1 MSTRRAQAKQPNAQL
16 NRQLLERETYIK
28 LQEEKRKKSLRKADI
43 CTDLSKLVFASV
55 ILGGLFEN
63 VAHPYLLF
71 GAGCIG
77 FTVLLWYGNR
87 YFEKGIKE

>member
-1 MSTRRAQAKQPNAQL
+1 
-16 NRQLLERETYIK
+16 
-28 LQEEKRKKSLRKADI
+28 
-43 CTDLSKLVFASV
+43 VFASV